1 MPLLPKGEKVDIILC
16 KLILVSSPQQNQS
29 TFLTMESCPCVIME
43 EQSKDVRC
51 KKKKSMWLII
61 HIFIPNVRARPVVT
75 RIILLFICDAICV

>member
-29 TFLTMESCPCVIME
+29 TFLTMESCPYAIME

-51 KKKKSMWLII
+51 KKKK
-61 HIFIPNVRARPVVT
+61 A
-75 RIILLFICDAICV
+75 CD